1 MGLDTDGS
9 LADIVVNRAVGAAKS
24 SLPHGERAFT
34 FVDCDPNAAFRTA
47 NRLPAT
53 MRSTPVFDLPV
64 TDLDCCGTNRRRGK
78 IPNRMV
84 IPANP
89 RTLRSD
95 LGHTRGFRLTI
106 ACCAAFLSIAA
117 SAHAQAPTGRVTGTV
132 TEKGKLPIE
141 FANVILLGT
150 KLGTMTDANGNF
162 VLAGVPV
169 GSASVQVQPLGY
181 DKQVQTIVVNAGATS
196 TVKFDFGESKVVKQ
210 IEEIQVTAAKRIDT
224 KSSTTMQNLSAEK
237 LREIPVDN
245 LKEAVG
251 TKAGVVAQGGELH
264 FRGGRGGEVKYQ
276 ISGVESSDPLL
287 GRSAGIA
294 TLAIAGTDILSGGF
308 DAEYGNALSGVVNVS
323 TREGTD
329 RFGGEV
335 RWDTDRYGDPTKTF
349 DNFDRIT
356 FGFGGPTPFKNLT
369 YFATYEGTFS
379 DTYLRSTLTKPTTT
393 LLDFLQF
400 GNRQQ
405 NIVNTN
411 FKLAYRLNP
420 KNKITL
426 ETIQNQSINTPYNHM
441 WSRQGF
447 VKVSYDTT
455 VKPYRKLYGTWA
467 ATKVDSTYQPE
478 NLPDHYPTT
487 NDKYKQVTAVWTNQ
501 ISDKSVVTARV
512 SSYSFNTVTSVG
524 NRQPWEYDT
533 ESPNYWAGN
542 TEVGTENNPYF
553 ATHGDYPIWSQRYS
567 ATQTVKADFSTRRWR
582 QHTFKTG
589 IEARYDNVK
598 DLNLTLPNAESNGE
612 PGGSRS
618 DFVNYAP
625 QGSAYVQ
632 DRWEFE
638 GLVLNAG
645 VRYDVF
651 TPGVQVQD
659 NELGS
664 GKRYKQQLS
673 PRLGIAYPISDK
685 DVLSFHYGRTYQNPA
700 YNQVFQARGQ
710 TTSLLTLGNPDL
722 EPETNIAYQA
732 AVQHLFSRDVSGQFA
747 VFFKD
752 IYGLVTTRQKT
763 LSSGDVVNYYFNAD
777 YASSRGF
784 EASIIKSFSHKFS
797 TEINYTY
804 SIATGVASDPNS
816 ALQFFNGGQLYLPI
830 SEQALDW
837 DQRNTLSLQSVVRE
851 PGRWGFR
858 VLWQY
863 GSGFPFT
870 PAFLNDRRPDP
881 ALGNSRRYPANARL
895 TIDGDKYYKIWGQ
908 NVNLFFDARN
918 VLNTVNIAQLSFP
931 AFPNQNVNRSGDDY
945 TIYYTQTGR
954 AGGAYLQDTNGDG
967 VDDWVP
973 LNDPRVFE
981 EGRNVRLGVSITF

>member
-1 MGLDTDGS
+1 M
-9 LADIVVNRAVGAAKS
+9 A
-24 SLPHGERAFT
+24 
-34 FVDCDPNAAFRTA
+34 
-47 NRLPAT
+47 
-53 MRSTPVFDLPV
+53 
-64 TDLDCCGTNRRRGK
+64 
-78 IPNRMV
+78 
-84 IPANP
+84 IPAFP
-89 RTLRSD
+89 RTKWTIVR
-95 LGHTRGFRLTI
+95 RPREFRLAI
-106 ACCAAFLSIAA
+106 ASCGLLAFCAAWPAR
-117 SAHAQAPTGRVTGTV
+117 AQAQTGRVTGTV
-132 TEKGKLPIE
+132 TEKGKSPIE
-141 FANVILLGT
+141 FANVIILGT

-162 VLAGVPV
+162 VLTGVPV
-169 GSASVQVQPLGY
+169 GSQQVQVQPLGY
-181 DKQVQTIVVNAGATS
+181 DKQVQAIQVNAGATS
-196 TVKFDFGESKVVKQ
+196 TISFNFGESKVVKQ
-210 IEEIQVTAAKRIDT
+210 IEEIEVHAARRIDT

-245 LKEAVG
+245 LKDAVG

-276 ISGVESSDPLL
+276 ISGVEASDPLL
-287 GRSAGIA
+287 GRSASIA
-294 TLAIAGTDILSGGF
+294 TLAISGTDILSGGF

-379 DTYLRSTLTKPTTT
+379 DTYLRSTLTKPSTT

-400 GNRQQ
+400 GNRQS
-405 NIVNTN
+405 NTINTN

-420 KNKITL
+420 KNKVTL
-426 ETIQNQSINTPYNHM
+426 ETIMNRSVNTPYNHM
-441 WSRQGF
+441 WSRQGY

-455 VKPYRKLYGTWA
+455 VTPNRKIYGTWA
-467 ATKVDSTYQPE
+467 ATKVDSTYEAQ
-478 NLPDHYPTT
+478 NLPDHYPTLD
-487 NDKYKQVTAVWTNQ
+487 DKYQQVTAVWTNQ
-501 ISDKSVVTARV
+501 ISDKSVLTARA
-512 SSYSFNTVTSVG
+512 SAYSFDTG
-524 NRQPWEYDT
+524 NSIGHRQPWEY
-533 ESPNYWAGN
+533 EIEGPAGYWSGN
-542 TEVGTENNPYF
+542 VVVGSENNPYY
-553 ATHGDYPIWSQRYS
+553 ATHGDFPIYSQRFS
-567 ATQTVKADFSTRRWR
+567 GTQTVKADFSTRRWR

-589 IEARYDNVK
+589 IEARYDHVH
-598 DLNLTLPNAESNGE
+598 DLALTYPNADVNGQ

-645 VRYDVF
+645 VRYDAF
-651 TPGVQVQD
+651 TPGVSVTD
-659 NELGS
+659 EELTS
-664 GKRYKQQLS
+664 GKRYKQQFS

-732 AVQHLFSRDVSGQFA
+732 AVQHLFSRDISGQFA

-763 LSSGDVVNYYFNAD
+763 LPSGDVVNYYFNAD

-797 TEINYTY
+797 AEINYTY

-858 VLWQY
+858 MLWQY

-881 ALGNSRRYPANARL
+881 ALGNSRRYPSNARL

-908 NVNLFFDARN
+908 NVTLFFDARN
-918 VLNTVNIAQLSFP
+918 VLNTTNIQQLSFP

-967 VDDWVP
+967 IDDWVP
-973 LNDPRVFE
+973 VNDPRVFE
-981 EGRNVRLGVSITF
+981 EGRNVRLGLSVTF